1 VAYCQ
6 TDQIVRGSLNP
17 FRYWLRQYFGQS
29 QARPAGE
36 NRRAFARRFAA
47 LRDAVASRGAHGARL
62 AAELVRTRAFLAAL
76 VDLHAPDAL
85 YESLDARSRFENI
98 LLALTALLQAE
109 SLRQPVILHIEDAH
123 WLDEDSAQYLAD
135 LVRLLA
141 SEEGGAFPVALIA
154 TARPAAEPLL
164 LDSARPFEELYLS
177 AFGASDLAGLA
188 AETLGA
194 PAAQE
199 LLDFVA
205 PRAEGNPLFAGQ
217 ILQYLQEQAALEQ
230 DVAGWRL
237 RPGVAAEA
245 FVPGDIQALLVAR
258 LDRLTAAVRSVVQ
271 TAAVLGR
278 EFEVRVL
285 SAMLRDDPQLP
296 KQLDV
301 AERAAIWSALDAL
314 RYLFTHALVRDA
326 AYEMQ
331 VQAHRVE
338 LHHLAASGI
347 ETVYS
352 ADLPPHYADL
362 AYHFGQAGDATAE
375 RRYARLAG
383 ERAAGQF
390 ANAEAARFLSRA
402 LALTPAAD
410 SSERYNLLAALER
423 VHDLQGLREEQGK
436 DLSALA
442 AEAGALGDPEREAE
456 ATLRLANLARVT
468 GDYATALAH
477 VDAITAGAMA
487 GVEARAALQRAQV
500 LLHLGEYGESRRW
513 LRRALRSAESSGA
526 RALVAQALYQIGLS
540 YYYQERFAEALDH
553 FQQAQPIY
561 REIADRRGEINSML
575 MFGTVQS
582 RQGSHMAARA
592 MLNEALEL
600 CRATGWRHGETFIL
614 GNLAN
619 SYFDLGDYDTTR
631 QLHEAA
637 LALSREVGD
646 REGEA
651 ASLSTLA
658 LVAHHLGDPVRAL
671 ALYRQAWQIQR
682 AIGDRRG
689 EGYTLTGMGHALAD
703 ADDLEQAATVFSAAL
718 VLRRELEPDSPL
730 AVDDVVGLADVALRR
745 GDFHTAARYAVE
757 AASWLE
763 THDATGIE
771 SPILAWLICYR
782 ALVATA
788 GEDAA
793 ATARAS
799 TCLARGHALLQQQAE
814 SIHDEALRQ
823 HFLVSVPSNRELL
836 SLWEKA
842 TPA

>member
-1 VAYCQ
+1 MMAAPPGAIWLDGPAEQRSRAAFALTYAGARAFKGFQEPVDVFVLEGRSEPVGPAFAGRLVGRASELARLRTFTEPLHSGRSPGMLVVWGEAGMGKSRLMQAFVAEGGGPHISDWRVAYCQ
-6 TDQIVRGSLNP
+6 TDQIIRGSLNP
-17 FRYWLRQYFGQS
+17 FRYWLRQYFSQS

-36 NRRAFARRFAA
+36 NHRAFARRFAA
-47 LRDAVASRGAHGARL
+47 LRHAVASLGAHGARL

-85 YESLDARSRFENI
+85 YESLDARSRFENT

-123 WLDEDSAQYLAD
+123 WLDEDSAQYLAE

-141 SEEGGAFPVALIA
+141 SEEGGAFPIALIA

-194 PAAQE
+194 PASQE

-296 KQLDV
+296 EQLDV

-331 VQAHRVE
+331 VQSHRVE

-362 AYHFGQAGDATAE
+362 AYHFGQAGDASAE

-410 SSERYNLLAALER
+410 SPERYNLLAALER

-436 DLSALA
+436 DLAALA
-442 AEAGALGDPEREAE
+442 AEAGALGDPERQAE
-456 ATLRLANLARVT
+456 ATLRLANLARIT

-487 GVEARAALQRAQV
+487 GVEARAALQRAAGV
-500 LLHLGEYGESRRW
+500 AASRR
-513 LRRALRSAESSGA
+513 
-526 RALVAQALYQIGLS
+526 
-540 YYYQERFAEALDH
+540 
-553 FQQAQPIY
+553 
-561 REIADRRGEINSML
+561 
-575 MFGTVQS
+575 VQ
-582 RQGSHMAARA
+582 
-592 MLNEALEL
+592 
-600 CRATGWRHGETFIL
+600 
-614 GNLAN
+614 
-619 SYFDLGDYDTTR
+619 
-631 QLHEAA
+631 
-637 LALSREVGD
+637 
-646 REGEA
+646 
-651 ASLSTLA
+651 
-658 LVAHHLGDPVRAL
+658 
-671 ALYRQAWQIQR
+671 
-682 AIGDRRG
+682 
-689 EGYTLTGMGHALAD
+689 
-703 ADDLEQAATVFSAAL
+703 
-718 VLRRELEPDSPL
+718 
-730 AVDDVVGLADVALRR
+730 
-745 GDFHTAARYAVE
+745 
-757 AASWLE
+757 
-763 THDATGIE
+763 
-771 SPILAWLICYR
+771 
-782 ALVATA
+782 
-788 GEDAA
+788 
-793 ATARAS
+793 
-799 TCLARGHALLQQQAE
+799 
-814 SIHDEALRQ
+814 
-823 HFLVSVPSNRELL
+823 
-836 SLWEKA
+836 
-842 TPA
+842 